1 MKTNIEQLSNYYRIL
16 LTLSQEEYSELNK
29 LAEHYYTD
37 VGVLIRR
44 IIGEFVGMEIEEL
57 KRGVWDGE

>member
-1 MKTNIEQLSNYYRIL
+1 MKTNIEQKSNYYQVL

-44 IIGEFVGMEIEEL
+44 IISEFVGLES
-57 KRGVWDGE
+57 KP